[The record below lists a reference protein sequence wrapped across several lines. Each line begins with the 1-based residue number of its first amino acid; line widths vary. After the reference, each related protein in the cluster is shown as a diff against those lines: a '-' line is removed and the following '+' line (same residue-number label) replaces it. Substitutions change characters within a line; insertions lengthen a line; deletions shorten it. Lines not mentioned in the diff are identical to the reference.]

1 MSNVGQSQLCR
12 NGISS
17 PCVFSGLFYCYFKG
31 INLLKKREL
40 IFRSLNWTIID
51 VLGPEF
57 DSWVPPWSYFGG
69 SHITSQLD
77 WTAWLILCVQRW
89 EDTTVNIQHICCAV
103 LYTQTSSLF
112 KSKTIVK
119 LTRNQIST
127 WNQSRPL
134 GSSAKSNPSR
144 KDKHVSE
151 VEETINSVTGAHA
164 WSHES
169 AILGAIFF

>member
-69 SHITSQLD
+69 RPYHKPIRLD
-77 WTAWLILCVQRW
+77 SLANPVCPWDGKIQRW
-89 EDTTVNIQHICCAV
+89 IFNTSVALYSILRPV
-103 LYTQTSSLF
+103 LC
-112 KSKTIVK
+112 
-119 LTRNQIST
+119 
-127 WNQSRPL
+127 
-134 GSSAKSNPSR
+134 SNPRQSLSLPGIRYQLGTSPDCLVHLQSQILQEKTNMFQRLR
-144 KDKHVSE
+144 KQ
-151 VEETINSVTGAHA
+151 
-164 WSHES
+164 
-169 AILGAIFF
+169 